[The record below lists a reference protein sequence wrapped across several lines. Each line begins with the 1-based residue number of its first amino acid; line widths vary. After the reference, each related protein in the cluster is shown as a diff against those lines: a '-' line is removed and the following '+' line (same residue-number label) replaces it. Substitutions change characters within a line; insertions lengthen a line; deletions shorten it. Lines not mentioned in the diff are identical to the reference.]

1 MQSEASIKDYI
12 SLLKPRVMTLVV
24 FTGAIGLI
32 VAPQQLPFIQAI
44 TVILAIALGAGASG
58 AFNMWYDRD
67 IDAVMQRTKERPLP
81 RGVMLA
87 ENSLAF
93 SGFIGAAAL
102 LLMQVAS
109 NTAATLWLL
118 FSMFFYCV
126 IYTIWLKR
134 RTPQNIVIGGAAGAF
149 PPLIGWVAAT
159 GSASVEAWALFAIIF
174 FWTPPHFWA
183 LSLYRQ
189 DDYKAANIPMLPVI
203 KGHIETRKQI
213 LIYSLLLFAVC
224 LLPIVFQL
232 SGWIYFIAAVLLNIR
247 FLWLVHEILFNHEDA
262 LARKLF
268 FYSITYL
275 FALFTMLAVDKLAYN
290 SFNLPVIF

>member
-1 MQSEASIKDYI
+1 
-12 SLLKPRVMTLVV
+12 MTLVV
-24 FTGAIGLI
+24 FTGAIGLLM
-32 VAPQQLPFIQAI
+32 APQQLPVVQSI

-67 IDAVMQRTKERPLP
+67 IDAVMQRTQKRPLP

-87 ENSLAF
+87 ENSVAF
-93 SGFIGAAAL
+93 SGFVGMAAL
-102 LLMQVAS
+102 LLMQVSS
-109 NTAATLWLL
+109 NTTATLWLA

-149 PPLIGWVAAT
+149 PPLIGWAAAT
-159 GSASVEAWALFAIIF
+159 GHTGIEAWTLFAIIF

-189 DDYKAANIPMLPVI
+189 DDYKAANIPMLPVV
-203 KGHIETRKQI
+203 KGHLETRKQI
-213 LIYSLLLFAVC
+213 LLYSLVLFAIGLV
-224 LLPIVFQL
+224 PIIIGL
-232 SGWIYFIAAVLLNIR
+232 SGWIYAIATMILNLR
-247 FLWLVHEILFNHEDA
+247 FLYLANRVLFKHDDGT
-262 LARKLF
+262 ARKLF

-275 FALFTMLAVDKLAYN
+275 FALFTALAVDKLAYN
-290 SFNLPVIF
+290 SLNLPVLF